1 MTDKAYKVYLTPLTA
16 EMTYGTEVEI
26 SDYVMASSIGN
37 IRKNT
42 DSDDHVIGEYLLGS
56 VDLTCANFNGEFNE
70 SDPRSFFK
78 YKRDRSKIRVEY
90 FSSLTDSTISF
101 KGLITDEGTSSD
113 DDTAKIKVLALESIL
128 RTVQVSSGAI
138 TAGDYFSDAIK
149 AILNKPAITAVLT
162 YSAAN
167 ISVDFDLTI
176 DDESAFANI
185 STWDALKQLLIASN
199 SVVYVDNETIMVVPR
214 DYDSGE
220 ISYFYGPGDDLDRE
234 NIETIENYNNG
245 AHRVFNSVTV
255 SGINYTDTISRDIF
269 GLSDIPFTFDFI
281 TNNSKKLQIARNIV
295 NQFKIP
301 RIEFEITVSTD
312 LANQIGFFDT
322 IGISHPLRAVPCC
335 GYNMSLWYT
344 AEYDTDESV
353 YNIEFGGIEIDGTL
367 AFKMIQRI
375 ENPKEFTTKIK
386 LRGRG
391 KEWDDMS
398 LIWWQAIWDQSI
410 YDVSTW

>member
-26 SDYVMASSIGN
+26 SDYVIASSIGN

-70 SDPRSFFK
+70 ADPRSFFK

-113 DDTAKIKVLALESIL
+113 DDTAKLKVLALESIL

-176 DDESAFANI
+176 DDEGPFANI

-214 DYDSGE
+214 DYDSGN
-220 ISYFYGPGDDLDRE
+220 ISYFYGPGDQLDRE
-234 NIETIENYNNG
+234 NIIDISSYNNG
-245 AHRVFNSVTV
+245 KHRMFNSVTV
-255 SGINYTDTISRDIF
+255 NGTNYTDDNSRDWF
-269 GLSDIPFTFDFI
+269 GLSDISFTFDFI
-281 TNNSKKLQIARNIV
+281 TDSGKETQISRNLV
-295 NQFKIP
+295 NQFRYP
-301 RIEFEITVSTD
+301 RIEFEITVTTD
-312 LANQIGFFDT
+312 LANELGFFDT
-322 IGISHPLRAVPCC
+322 TGVAHPMRLKPCC
-335 GYNMSLWYT
+335 NYDASLWGVALYNT
-344 AEYDTDESV
+344 SSDV
-353 YNIEFGGIEIDGTL
+353 YNINFGGVIIPGRL
-367 AFKMIQRI
+367 AFKMIQRT
-375 ENPKEFTTKIK
+375 ENPKDFTTRIK
-386 LRGRG
+386 LRNRG
-391 KEWDDMS
+391 KTFDDGV
-398 LIWWQAIWDQSI
+398 LIYWAAIWGLSRWGI
-410 YDVSTW
+410 STY

>member
-70 SDPRSFFK
+70 ADPRSFFK

-113 DDTAKIKVLALESIL
+113 GDTAKLKVLALESIL
-128 RTVQVSSGAI
+128 RTVQVSAGAI

-162 YSAAN
+162 YSASN

-176 DDESAFANI
+176 DDESPFANI

-214 DYDSGE
+214 DYDSGS
-220 ISYFYGPGDDLDRE
+220 ISYFYGPGDQLDRE
-234 NIETIENYNNG
+234 NIEDIKNYNNG
-245 AHRVFNSVTV
+245 KHRLFNSVTV
-255 SGINYTDTISRDIF
+255 NSTNYTDTTSRDWF
-269 GLSDIPFTFDFI
+269 GLSDISFTLAFI
-281 TNNSKKLQIARNIV
+281 TDSGKELQIARNIV
-295 NQFKIP
+295 NQFKLP
-301 RIEFEITVSTD
+301 RLEFEITVSTD
-312 LANQIGFFDT
+312 LANEIGFFDT
-322 IGISHPLRAVPCC
+322 IGVSHPLRAKACSNC
-335 GYNMSLWYT
+335 DGALWDT
-344 AEYDTDESV
+344 AKWDTDIF
-353 YNIEFGGIEIDGTL
+353 NIDFGGIVIDGRL

-375 ENPKEFTTKIK
+375 ENPKDFTTTLK

-391 KEWDDMS
+391 KTFDDGL
-398 LIWWQAIWDQSI
+398 LIYWASI
-410 YDVSTW
+410 YDFSKWDVSTWD